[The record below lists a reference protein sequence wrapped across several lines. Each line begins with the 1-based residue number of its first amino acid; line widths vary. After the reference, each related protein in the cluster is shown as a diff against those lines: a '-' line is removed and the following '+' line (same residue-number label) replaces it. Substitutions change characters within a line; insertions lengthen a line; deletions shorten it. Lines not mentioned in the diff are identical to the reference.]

1 MDRTEAARV
10 LGVGPGASA
19 RQVERAFRAAVR
31 RTHPDQYPPGSEAWE
46 DASAALRALTE
57 ARTAWYAAA
66 PDRRSGPHPGTDPG
80 TTPSGVRVAGRT
92 DAGDLWAWAEDAP
105 PPPEWVIDEA
115 AIQRRRRTWG
125 YAWGGFLLASAGLS
139 LVVGARPD
147 GNVALPLWAPALAI
161 TGIVAL
167 VLGRRAARA
176 LRR

>member
-1 MDRTEAARV
+1 MDRTAAARV
-10 LGVGPGASA
+10 LGVAPGASA

-31 RTHPDQYPPGSEAWE
+31 RTHPDRYPPGSEAWE

-57 ARTAWYAAA
+57 ARAAWYADLTGEA
-66 PDRRSGPHPGTDPG
+66 PPPGPDPARPSAGPGI
-80 TTPSGVRVAGRT
+80 RVAGRT
-92 DAGDLWAWAEDAP
+92 EAGDRWAWAEDAP
-105 PPPEWVIDEA
+105 PPPAWVVDEER
-115 AIQRRRRTWG
+115 IQRRRRSWG
-125 YAWGGFLLASAGLS
+125 YGWGGFLLASSALS

-167 VLGRRAARA
+167 VLGRRADRE